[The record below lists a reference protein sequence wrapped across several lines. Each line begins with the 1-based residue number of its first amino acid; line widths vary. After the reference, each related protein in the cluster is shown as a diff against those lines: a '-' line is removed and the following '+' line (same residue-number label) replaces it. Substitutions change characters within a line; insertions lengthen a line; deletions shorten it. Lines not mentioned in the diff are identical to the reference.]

1 MVDAQAPR
9 GRRRTPEE
17 IPVKRFTI
25 ADCRLPIE
33 EPKLRIVDA
42 VIPAALLGVATVGL
56 LIVLHFI
63 FHP

>member
-1 MVDAQAPR
+1 
-9 GRRRTPEE
+9 
-17 IPVKRFTI
+17 VKRFTI